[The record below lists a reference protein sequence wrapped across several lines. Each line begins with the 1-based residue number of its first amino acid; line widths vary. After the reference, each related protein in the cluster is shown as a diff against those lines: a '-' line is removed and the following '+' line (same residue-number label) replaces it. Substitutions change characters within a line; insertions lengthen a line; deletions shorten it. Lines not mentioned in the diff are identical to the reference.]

1 VSCAVRKTL
10 FDELHASKARIQKY
24 ELRCVGLDAAA
35 IDGAA
40 DETLSP
46 SQEDTLF
53 SDHLITIA
61 GRSITITS
69 HDMLMMVVSVVTG
82 LLFWT
87 TLYFSRKRIVVLKR
101 SSGTDQVA
109 FELSRIAEALERIA
123 NRPADDAI
131 AAASRR
137 QQQIQPPP
145 QRESKGIAYSML
157 GR

>member
-1 VSCAVRKTL
+1 M
-10 FDELHASKARIQKY
+10 
-24 ELRCVGLDAAA
+24 
-35 IDGAA
+35 
-40 DETLSP
+40 
-46 SQEDTLF
+46 F

-69 HDMLMMVVSVVTG
+69 HDILMMLLSVATG

-87 TLYFSRKRIVVLKR
+87 ALYFSRKRIIVLKR
-101 SSGTDQVA
+101 SSGTDQVTV
-109 FELSRIAEALERIA
+109 ELIRIADALERIA

-137 QQQIQPPP
+137 QQQTQPPP
-145 QRESKGIAYSML
+145 QRESPGISYSMF

>member
-1 VSCAVRKTL
+1 M
-10 FDELHASKARIQKY
+10 
-24 ELRCVGLDAAA
+24 
-35 IDGAA
+35 
-40 DETLSP
+40 
-46 SQEDTLF
+46 F

-69 HDMLMMVVSVVTG
+69 HDMLMMFVSVVTG

-87 TLYFSRKRIVVLKR
+87 LLYFSRKRVVVLKR
-101 SSGTDQVA
+101 SSGTDQVT
-109 FELSRIAEALERIA
+109 FELCRIADALERIA

-131 AAASRR
+131 AAASQR

-145 QRESKGIAYSML
+145 QRESKRVAYSMF

>member
-1 VSCAVRKTL
+1 
-10 FDELHASKARIQKY
+10 
-24 ELRCVGLDAAA
+24 
-35 IDGAA
+35 
-40 DETLSP
+40 
-46 SQEDTLF
+46 LF

-69 HDMLMMVVSVVTG
+69 HDMLMMLVSVVTG

-87 TLYFSRKRIVVLKR
+87 ALYFSRKRIVVLKR
-101 SSGTDQVA
+101 STGTDQVT
-109 FELSRIAEALERIA
+109 FELSRIADALERIA
-123 NRPADDAI
+123 NRSAEAAI

-145 QRESKGIAYSML
+145 QRESKGIAYSMF

>member
-1 VSCAVRKTL
+1 
-10 FDELHASKARIQKY
+10 
-24 ELRCVGLDAAA
+24 
-35 IDGAA
+35 
-40 DETLSP
+40 
-46 SQEDTLF
+46 LF

-69 HDMLMMVVSVVTG
+69 HDMLMMGVSVLTG
-82 LLFWT
+82 LVFWT
-87 TLYFSRKRIVVLKR
+87 AFYFSRKRVVVLKR
-101 SSGTDQVA
+101 SSGTDLVT
-109 FELSRIAEALERIA
+109 FELSRIAGALERIA

-145 QRESKGIAYSML
+145 QRESKGIAYSMF